1 MPEGL
6 GHRLPLCVPAGRSRL
21 TSVAHASMH
30 VPASRSRPANIRCLS
45 HAFMQIPSD
54 VRGAMEA
61 ASALYDHHR
70 EALLQL

>member
-1 MPEGL
+1 M
-6 GHRLPLCVPAGRSRL
+6 
-21 TSVAHASMH
+21 AHASMH